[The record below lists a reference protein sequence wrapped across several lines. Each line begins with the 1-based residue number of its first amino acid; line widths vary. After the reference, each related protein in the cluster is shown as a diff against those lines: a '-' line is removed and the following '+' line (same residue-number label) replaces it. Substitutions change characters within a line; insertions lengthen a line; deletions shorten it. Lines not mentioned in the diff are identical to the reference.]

1 MFLSEPKDRKSKA
14 VLTPHINGNHF
25 SFCLASETRLDFRE
39 GDDDCSFTGCA
50 SAFSSDL
57 RGGVKCELLKNA
69 LFSV

>member
-1 MFLSEPKDRKSKA
+1 METAKLCSP
-14 VLTPHINGNHF
+14 PHVTGNHF
-25 SFCLASETRLDFRE
+25 SFCLASETRLSFRE
-39 GDDDCSFTGCA
+39 RDDDCSLTGFT

>member
-1 MFLSEPKDRKSKA
+1 MY
-14 VLTPHINGNHF
+14 
-25 SFCLASETRLDFRE
+25 FCLASETGLDFRE
-39 GDDDCSFTGCA
+39 GDDCSLTGFA

>member
-1 MFLSEPKDRKSKA
+1 MFLSKPKDRKSKA
-14 VLTPHINGNHF
+14 VLTPPRKWKPL
-25 SFCLASETRLDFRE
+25 SFCLASETGLDFRE
-39 GDDDCSFTGCA
+39 GDDCSLTGFA